1 MPPSTEVKLEFI
13 RFSRYQTRDTEDRQ
27 HIEQLA
33 VSIATAGM
41 QQIPAG
47 RLISGAT
54 DEPITIPEMNKA
66 YGRYEAAF
74 RSNVRVEL
82 AYGHSR
88 YSAYVLLDAV
98 QKCIREKLDFDPGIP
113 LDVIEA
119 AGDAWHKGIYFERFP
134 VVIRDLV
141 DLEMFELGVR
151 ENHDRKQL
159 NALEV
164 AKAMEVYRK
173 DFGKTSAEIGQLFR
187 MSDST
192 VRGKLRLLGLP
203 EAIQTQLSGVPEQ
216 VLREI
221 LVMLDLPEEIRKK
234 AETIWDNEIRPSN
247 IIRSAAGGATAEAIG
262 QCVTK
267 LITSFG
273 NDLSKAPWKHDRE
286 DWNADINVRGAC
298 KGCPMRCQ
306 REKTSYCLES
316 PCYAAKE
323 HIWQIEYLQQASFV
337 SGLPVL
343 DDKGNFFN
351 PTEFS
356 YGSDKTVLETARA
369 SGCSNLALVFDRHA
383 AYDTLQYARVEG
395 FDKAKIICKKRNGY
409 CTCGAAV
416 KAGVTVAQPAAQP
429 TASTIDADGSEQPAA
444 QAPAPKPTLTA
455 DDLKDVAREVRQQK
469 KQNTADVRFLAS
481 KMAGIFA
488 QALKSNNAAVWFE
501 VWRGMTYQA
510 KEGSSMDEIAVAI
523 ARLLV
528 ERIYSAE
535 SSYSEPTPAMAVQ
548 AYNGFL
554 RRAGLP
560 DLDGVPGVEVVEP
573 VKPKGKSMAEVFAAA
588 ERENEEITSQMLE
601 GETLAQYFKRT
612 EVDA

>member
-1 MPPSTEVKLEFI
+1 MPPSIEVKLEFI
-13 RFSRYQTRDTEDRQ
+13 RYSRYQTRDTEDRQ

-54 DEPITIPEMNKA
+54 DEPITIAEMNKG

-74 RSNVRVEL
+74 RANVRVEL

-98 QKCIREKLDFDPGIP
+98 QKCIREKLDFDLSMPA
-113 LDVIEA
+113 DVIEA

-141 DLEMFELGVR
+141 DIEMFELGVR

-164 AKAMEVYRK
+164 AKAMEVYREQ
-173 DFGKTSAEIGQLFR
+173 FRKTSVQIGQLFR

-203 EAIQTQLSGVPEQ
+203 EAVQTQLAGVPEQ

-221 LVMLDLPEEIRKK
+221 LVMLDLPEDYRKRAELIWDKDVRPSMILYDAANGAK
-234 AETIWDNEIRPSN
+234 AE
-247 IIRSAAGGATAEAIG
+247 GIG
-262 QCVTK
+262 QRVTK
-267 LITSFG
+267 MITNWG
-273 NDLSKAPWKHDRE
+273 KDLSQAPWKHDRE

-298 KGCPMRCQ
+298 KGCTMRCQ
-306 REKTSYCLES
+306 RDKTSYCLES

-323 HIWQIEYLQQASFV
+323 NIWEIEYLRQASFV
-337 SGLPVL
+337 SGIAVL
-343 DDKGNFFN
+343 DSKAPNSGSY
-351 PTEFS
+351 TEFS
-356 YGSDKTVLETARA
+356 YSEENVQKTARA
-369 SGCSNLALVFDRHA
+369 AGCENLALIYTKYKDSKEWN
-383 AYDTLQYARVEG
+383 RVPE
-395 FDKAKIICKKRNGY
+395 FECALIICKKRSGF

-416 KAGVTVAQPAAQP
+416 KAGVTLATPSEQSAVSAVA
-429 TASTIDADGSEQPAA
+429 ADGSYQPA
-444 QAPAPKPTLTA
+444 QAVRPTLTA
-455 DDLKDVAREVRQQK
+455 EDLKDVARDVRNQK

-488 QALKSNNAAVWFE
+488 QALKADNPAVWFE

-510 KEGSSMDEIAVAI
+510 KEGSSFDEIAVAI

-528 ERIYSAE
+528 ERIYNAE
-535 SSYSEPTPAMAVQ
+535 TSYAEPTPALAVK

-560 DLDGVPGVEVVEP
+560 ELDGVPGVEADP
-573 VKPKGKSMAEVFAAA
+573 PAKPQGKSIAEVFAAA
-588 ERENEEITSQMLE
+588 EQESEEITRKMLE

-612 EVDA
+612 DSEVAV